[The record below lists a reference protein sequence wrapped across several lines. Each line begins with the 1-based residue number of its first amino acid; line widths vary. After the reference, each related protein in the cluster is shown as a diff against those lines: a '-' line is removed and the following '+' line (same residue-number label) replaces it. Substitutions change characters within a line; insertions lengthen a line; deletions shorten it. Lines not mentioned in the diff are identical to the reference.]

1 MSRQW
6 NVEHDRQSMGDNGAL
21 LQWLLS
27 ERSSSG
33 VFHLAASPALAPST
47 RTDLFMG
54 TGVQQGQPLLPMLT
68 TTGAT
73 LLTNLCIE
81 VSQQQQESLPCLL
94 VYFGDNRNVSV
105 GL

>member
-1 MSRQW
+1 
-6 NVEHDRQSMGDNGAL
+6 MGDNGAL

-33 VFHLAASPALAPST
+33 VFHLAAWPALAPST

-73 LLTNLCIE
+73 LLTNLCVE
-81 VSQQQQESLPCLL
+81 VSQQQESLHCLL

>member
-1 MSRQW
+1 
-6 NVEHDRQSMGDNGAL
+6 
-21 LQWLLS
+21 
-27 ERSSSG
+27 
-33 VFHLAASPALAPST
+33 
-47 RTDLFMG
+47 MG